1 LQYLINL
8 SQMRRSQLFIKTR
21 REAPA
26 DEESKNAQLL
36 IRAGFIHKDSAG
48 VYALLPMGLQV
59 VENIKRIVREE
70 MNSTGA
76 SELLMTTLQRK
87 DLWEHTDRWDDKKVD
102 IWFKSK
108 LQNGTEVG
116 LAWSHEEPMTE
127 MMKEFIASYR
137 DLPAYTYQFQAK
149 LRNEMRAKS
158 GIMRAR
164 EFIMKDLYS
173 YSRTQEEHQA
183 YYDSM
188 VQTYLKVY
196 ARLGL
201 GDNTFL
207 TLASGG
213 AFTKYSH
220 EFQTVCDAGEDIIYL
235 DRQKGIAI
243 NQEVL
248 NDETIQKAGV
258 DKQSLEEIKVAEVG
272 NIFSFGTHKSEQLGL
287 YFSDEDGRQKPVY
300 LGSYGIGIT
309 RLVGVLAETFAD
321 ERGLVWP
328 KSVAPYQAYLARLGD
343 ETEVKQAADG
353 LYDELEAA
361 GISVLYDDS
370 DERPGE
376 KFADADLMGLPYRL
390 VVSAKSLEAG
400 GIELKART
408 ATDTEIVPADQLTT
422 RLLQP

>member
-1 LQYLINL
+1 
-8 SQMRRSQLFIKTR
+8 MRRSQLFIKTR

-149 LRNEMRAKS
+149 LRNEIRAKS

>member
-1 LQYLINL
+1 
-8 SQMRRSQLFIKTR
+8 MRRSQLFIKTR

-76 SELLMTTLQRK
+76 SELLLTTLQRK

-361 GISVLYDDS
+361 GISVLYDDR

>member
-1 LQYLINL
+1 
-8 SQMRRSQLFIKTR
+8 MRRSQLFIKTR

>member
-1 LQYLINL
+1 
-8 SQMRRSQLFIKTR
+8 MRRSQLFIKTR

-149 LRNEMRAKS
+149 LRNEIRAKS

-188 VQTYLKVY
+188 VRTYLKVF

-235 DRQKGIAI
+235 DHQKGIAI

-258 DKQSLEEIKVAEVG
+258 DKQSLEEIKAAEVG

-328 KSVAPYQAYLARLGD
+328 ESVAPYQAYLARLGD
-343 ETEVKQAADG
+343 ETEVKQAADE

-361 GISVLYDDS
+361 GISVLYDDR

-390 VVSAKSLEAG
+390 VASAKSLEAG
-400 GIELKART
+400 GIELKKRT
-408 ATDTEIVPADQLTT
+408 STDSRIVSPEKITEA
-422 RLLQP
+422 LLHP

>member
-1 LQYLINL
+1 
-8 SQMRRSQLFIKTR
+8 MRRSQLFIKTR

-149 LRNEMRAKS
+149 LRNEIRAKS

-287 YFSDEDGRQKPVY
+287 FFSDEDGRQKPVY

-321 ERGLVWP
+321 EHGLVWP
-328 KSVAPYQAYLARLGD
+328 ESVAPYQAYLARLGD

-361 GISVLYDDS
+361 GISVLYDDR

-390 VVSAKSLEAG
+390 VASAKSLEAG
-400 GIELKART
+400 GIELKKRT
-408 ATDTEIVPADQLTT
+408 STDSRIVPPEKITEA
-422 RLLQP
+422 LLHP

>member
-1 LQYLINL
+1 
-8 SQMRRSQLFIKTR
+8 MRRSQLFIKTR

-76 SELLMTTLQRK
+76 SELLLTTLQRK

>member
-8 SQMRRSQLFIKTR
+8 FQMRRSQLFIKTR

-149 LRNEMRAKS
+149 LRNEIRAKS

-173 YSRTQEEHQA
+173 YSRTQDEHQT

-188 VQTYLKVY
+188 VRTYLKVF

-258 DKQSLEEIKVAEVG
+258 DKQSLEEIKAAEVG

-321 ERGLVWP
+321 EHGLVWP
-328 KSVAPYQAYLARLGD
+328 ESVAPYQAYLARLGD
-343 ETEVKQAADG
+343 ETEVKQAADE

-361 GISVLYDDS
+361 GISVLYDDR

-390 VVSAKSLEAG
+390 VASAKSLEAG
-400 GIELKART
+400 GIELKKRAS
-408 ATDTEIVPADQLTT
+408 TDSRIVPPEKITEA
-422 RLLQP
+422 LLHP

>member
-1 LQYLINL
+1 
-8 SQMRRSQLFIKTR
+8 MRRSQLFIKTR

-149 LRNEMRAKS
+149 LRNEIRAKS

-173 YSRTQEEHQA
+173 YSRTQDEHQT

-188 VQTYLKVY
+188 VRTYLKVF

-243 NQEVL
+243 NQEVF

-287 YFSDEDGRQKPVY
+287 FFSDEDGRQKPVY

-321 ERGLVWP
+321 EHGLVWP
-328 KSVAPYQAYLARLGD
+328 ESVAPYQAYLARLGD
-343 ETEVKQAADG
+343 ETEVKQAADE

-361 GISVLYDDS
+361 GISVLYDDR

-390 VVSAKSLEAG
+390 VASAKSLEAG
-400 GIELKART
+400 GIELKKRAS
-408 ATDTEIVPADQLTT
+408 TDSRIVPPEKITEA
-422 RLLQP
+422 LLHP

>member
-1 LQYLINL
+1 
-8 SQMRRSQLFIKTR
+8 MRRSQLFIKTR

-149 LRNEMRAKS
+149 LRNEIRAKS

-173 YSRTQEEHQA
+173 YSRTQDEHQT

-188 VQTYLKVY
+188 VRTYLKVF

-258 DKQSLEEIKVAEVG
+258 DKQSLEEIKAAEVG

-321 ERGLVWP
+321 EHGLVWP
-328 KSVAPYQAYLARLGD
+328 ESVAPYQAYLARLGD
-343 ETEVKQAADG
+343 ETEVKQAADE

-361 GISVLYDDS
+361 GISVLYDDR

-390 VVSAKSLEAG
+390 VASAKSLEAG
-400 GIELKART
+400 GIELKKRAS
-408 ATDTEIVPADQLTT
+408 TDSRIVPPEKITEA
-422 RLLQP
+422 LLHP

>member
-1 LQYLINL
+1 
-8 SQMRRSQLFIKTR
+8 MRRSQLFIKTR

-149 LRNEMRAKS
+149 LRNEIRAKS

-188 VQTYLKVY
+188 VQTYLKVF

-235 DRQKGIAI
+235 DHQKGIAI

-258 DKQSLEEIKVAEVG
+258 DKQSLEEIKAAEVG

-328 KSVAPYQAYLARLGD
+328 ESVAPYQAYLARLGD
-343 ETEVKQAADG
+343 ETEVKQAADE

-361 GISVLYDDS
+361 GISVLYDDR

-390 VVSAKSLEAG
+390 VASAKSLEAG
-400 GIELKART
+400 GIELKKRT
-408 ATDTEIVPADQLTT
+408 STDSRIVSPEKITEA
-422 RLLQP
+422 LLHP